1 RISFKG
7 ITMKSKKLLIIMLI
21 ALIALV
27 ALVGCN
33 SNKVDYDT
41 EIVVNGGFE
50 NFHVQDSDTV
60 ADNWTIAQGTTEY
73 LPRNES
79 QTSEYNSALGKRY
92 LRLNPSSSGFHY
104 VSQKVRL
111 EKNAIYRLSAYMK
124 VDSVSST
131 AGVFING
138 AVETVGV
145 VSSVSTS
152 EWTQVSQ
159 YFTSTVSGEVE
170 LLAAIGTESVN
181 GTGDVSFDN
190 ISIQKVESAPD
201 DEEVVILRMKEGYDM
216 ADGGSIT
223 FVVMFT
229 LISAGILVGMFFMI
243 KSILQ
248 NKVGMHPNDGVTG
261 GDKFLNAMTGNT
273 AKFIYVLLVAFV
285 VRFIT
290 VLATAEGNAITDAMV
305 NLAKGVADNGILSYY
320 SGYVYDS
327 QGVVWLMGV
336 LGYLGKA
343 LNMEDVGYSI
353 LVRMPMMIADLTICY
368 MLFSCAAK
376 YQNERMA
383 TTYGFIYAILPVF
396 FVFGSLYGSVHV
408 IAMAFL
414 VAMALSM
421 LQKKY
426 VSTGIFYTLA
436 LFFSNYA
443 LILLPVILLYQIYAI
458 ATDKSSIVKNAVT
471 MAGCFVVFYLLSLP
485 LCWSEVAKGDVLC
498 VFSRMY
504 SFFASANSKLSDN
517 AFNLYAIF
525 AAGGKIRPDNLFL
538 DICNWLFVIAMS
550 AYVVYHYIRTANR
563 LDLVLLSGVMLVAY
577 GAIGAQGNID
587 VLPMGLA
594 LILMYL
600 IITPDIRLYIVG
612 GSIATLS
619 FLNMAQLLSRSGFI
633 SGVDNAAMLDFEGK
647 NAFLIIFSIL
657 TVLATFYLL
666 YVATDVT
673 LASNIKL
680 IEKERDISDG
690 AKEEE
695 SVTSDVKPQ
704 KTNSKKKAKKA
715 R

>member
-1 RISFKG
+1 
-7 ITMKSKKLLIIMLI
+7 MKSKKLIIITLI

-33 SNKVDYDT
+33 KGKVDYDS

-50 NFHVQDSDTV
+50 NYNSQDKI
-60 ADNWTIAQGTTEY
+60 AEGWTIKSGTTVNWV
-73 LPRNES
+73 RNDS
-79 QTSEYNSALGKRY
+79 QASEYDSSLGKNY
-92 LRLNPSSSGFHY
+92 LRINPSSSGFNY
-104 VSQKVRL
+104 ISQKVKL
-111 EKNAIYRLSAYMK
+111 EKNGLYKLTAYMK
-124 VDSVSST
+124 VDSVSSS
-131 AGVFING
+131 AGVFISG
-138 AVETVGV
+138 AVDKVGATLT
-145 VSSVSTS
+145 STT
-152 EWTQVSQ
+152 EGWTEVTQ
-159 YFTSTVSGEVE
+159 YFTSAVRGEVE
-170 LLAAIGTESVN
+170 LLVAVGNESVN
-181 GTGDVSFDN
+181 GTGNVYFDN
-190 ISIQKVESAPD
+190 ISLQKVESAPD
-201 DEEVVILRMKEGYDM
+201 DVEVVVLRMKEGYDM

-223 FVVMFT
+223 FVVIFT
-229 LISAGILVGMFFMI
+229 LLSAGILVGMFFMI

-248 NKVGMHPNDGVTG
+248 NKVGMRPNDGVTG

-290 VLATAEGNAITDAMV
+290 VLATAEGNSIIDATV
-305 NLAKGVADNGILSYY
+305 NLAKGVANKGFLSYY
-320 SGYVYDS
+320 DNYAYDS
-327 QGVVWLMGV
+327 QGIVWLMGI

-343 LNMEDVGYSI
+343 LNMEAVGYSI
-353 LVRMPMMIADLTICY
+353 LVRMPMMIADLTVCY
-368 MLFSCAAK
+368 MLFTCAAK

-396 FVFGSLYGSVHV
+396 FIFGSLYGSVQS
-408 IAMAFL
+408 IAMAFI

-471 MAGCFVVFYLLSLP
+471 MAACFVVFYLISLP
-485 LCWSEVAKGDVLC
+485 LCWSQVAKGDVFC
-498 VFSRMY
+498 VFTKMY
-504 SFFASANSKLSDN
+504 QFFTVSNPRLSDN

-525 AAGGKIRPDNLFL
+525 AAGGKLRADNMFL

-577 GAIGAQGNID
+577 GVVGAQGNID

-600 IITPDIRLYIVG
+600 IITPDIRLYIVEG
-612 GSIATLS
+612 ALATLS
-619 FLNMAQLLSRSGFI
+619 FLNIAQLLSRSGFI
-633 SGVDNAAMLDFEGK
+633 SGVDNATLLGFEGK
-647 NAFLIIFSIL
+647 NAFSIIFSIL
-657 TVLATFYLL
+657 TVLAAFYLL
-666 YVATDVT
+666 YVAVDMT
-673 LASNIKL
+673 LASNVKL

-690 AKEEE
+690 ANEEV
-695 SVTSDVKPQ
+695 SATADVKAK
-704 KTNSKKKAKKA
+704 KTDSKKKAKKA
-715 R
+715 K

>member
-1 RISFKG
+1 
-7 ITMKSKKLLIIMLI
+7 MKSKKLLIITLI

-33 SNKVDYDT
+33 SNKVDYDS

-50 NFHVQDSDTV
+50 NYNSQEMI
-60 ADNWTIAQGTTEY
+60 ADGWNIKSGTTVNWV
-73 LPRNES
+73 RNDS
-79 QTSEYNSALGKRY
+79 QASEYDSALGKY
-92 LRLNPSSSGFHY
+92 YMRLNPSSSGFNY
-104 VSQKVRL
+104 ISQKVRL
-111 EKNAIYRLSAYMK
+111 EKNAIYKLSAYMK
-124 VDSVSST
+124 IDSVSSS
-131 AGVFING
+131 AGVFISG
-138 AVETVGV
+138 AVDTVGV
-145 VSSVSTS
+145 ISSITTDGWS
-152 EWTQVSQ
+152 QVSQ

-170 LLAAIGTESVN
+170 LLVAVGSESVN
-181 GTGDVSFDN
+181 GTGNVSFDN
-190 ISIQKVESAPD
+190 ISLQKVESAPE
-201 DEEVVILRMKEGYDM
+201 DEELVILRMKEGYDM

-229 LISAGILVGMFFMI
+229 VISAGIIVGMFFMI

-248 NKVGMHPNDGVTG
+248 NKVGIHPNDGVTG

-305 NLAKGVADNGILSYY
+305 NLAKGVADKGILSYY

-327 QGVVWLMGV
+327 QGVVWLMGI

-343 LNMEDVGYSI
+343 LNMESVGYSI

-368 MLFSCAAK
+368 MLFSCASK
-376 YQNERMA
+376 YQNERLA

-396 FVFGSLYGSVHV
+396 FVFGSLYGSVH
-408 IAMAFL
+408 IISMAFL
-414 VAMALSM
+414 VAMAISM

-426 VSTGIFYTLA
+426 VSTGVFYTLA

-458 ATDKSSIVKNAVT
+458 VTDKSSIVKNAVT
-471 MAGCFVVFYLLSLP
+471 MAACFAVFYLISLP

-498 VFSRMY
+498 VFSKMY
-504 SFFASANSKLSDN
+504 AFFASANSKLSDN

-538 DICNWLFVIAMS
+538 DICNWLFVTAMS
-550 AYVVYHYIRTANR
+550 AYVIYHYIRTANR

-587 VLPMGLA
+587 VLPMGLV

-612 GSIATLS
+612 GSLATLS

-633 SGVDNAAMLDFEGK
+633 SGVDNASLLDFEGK
-647 NAFLIIFSIL
+647 NAFLIIFSII

-666 YVATDVT
+666 YVAVDMT
-673 LASNIKL
+673 LASNVKL
-680 IEKERDISDG
+680 IEKEREISD
-690 AKEEE
+690 AANEDERE
-695 SVTSDVKPQ
+695 TTNVKPQ
-704 KTNSKKKAKKA
+704 KTNSKKKAKRA